1 MNLQQDDM
9 KTPFD
14 KMAPDYDLE
23 FTNSLLG
30 RIYRNIVW
38 ERMDGLFTGKRN
50 ILELGCG
57 TGEDSLYLA
66 RQGHRVTAIDASEE
80 MIEQARIKIEQ
91 AGLKHRV
98 ELRVMD
104 IEKMNLSDLSA
115 EFNRVNKN
123 SIFDGVTANFG
134 VLNCVDDI
142 TAIAAFLHK
151 CLAAGSPALF
161 SIMGPAVPWEWL
173 WYLLKG
179 QPAKGFRRLRKNG
192 VYWRG
197 ITVRYPGIRKTRRS
211 MAPFFRTLRISAL
224 GCFLPPSYAKNWA
237 KKHPAMINVLHRME
251 QRCSSFYLAAQ
262 LADHFILEMEHVS

>member
-1 MNLQQDDM
+1 
-9 KTPFD
+9 
-14 KMAPDYDLE
+14 MASDYDLE

-38 ERMDGLFTGKRN
+38 ERMDILFTGKRN

-57 TGEDSLYLA
+57 TGEDTLYMV
-66 RQGHRVTAIDASEE
+66 RHGHRVTAIDASEV
-80 MIEQARIKIEQ
+80 MIKQARIKIER
-91 AGLKHRV
+91 AGFQDQV
-98 ELRVMD
+98 EFRVMD
-104 IEKMNLSDLSA
+104 IEKMNLSDFSLELNGS
-115 EFNRVNKN
+115 KKIL
-123 SIFDGVTANFG
+123 IFDGIIANFG

-142 TAIAAFLHK
+142 TAVAVDLHK

-179 QPAKGFRRLRKNG
+179 QPTKGFRRLRKKG

-211 MAPFFRTLRISAL
+211 LAPYFRTVRTSAL
-224 GCFLPPSYAKNWA
+224 GCFLPPSYAENWA
-237 KKHPAMINVLHRME
+237 KKHPAMINVLHRLE
-251 QRCSSFYLAAQ
+251 QRCASFQLAAQ
-262 LADHFILEMEHVS
+262 LADHYIMEMEHVS